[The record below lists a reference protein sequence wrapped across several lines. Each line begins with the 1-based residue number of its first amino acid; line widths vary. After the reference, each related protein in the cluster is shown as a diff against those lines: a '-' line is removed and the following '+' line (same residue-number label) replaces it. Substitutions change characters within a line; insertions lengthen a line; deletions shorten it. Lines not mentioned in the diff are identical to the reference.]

1 MSHKTPKIVSNL
13 KDIWTVFAIEVRRVF
28 SDSTVLLIFFIAP
41 ILYPLLFCGIYHN
54 ENVEDMSIAVVD
66 ESPSAYSKR
75 FIHKLDATP
84 ELSINYRC
92 HNT

>member
-41 ILYPLLFCGIYHN
+41 IL
-54 ENVEDMSIAVVD
+54 
-66 ESPSAYSKR
+66 
-75 FIHKLDATP
+75 
-84 ELSINYRC
+84 
-92 HNT
+92 